1 MSRHIIRTCHE
12 GLPVMVIA
20 GYDRPLRELFLHV
33 IREASGSA
41 PTEAAETFVYD
52 SLDEPQKDW
61 TDINTVTDAL
71 TRLGIEVPQNMIE
84 QICLDQCF
92 NVGNRVVEHP
102 AAEADKLHPPGP
114 APHPA
119 PPIARFG
126 CLDGPFPPCG
136 PATFLPPRCSPRRLS
151 FSFNAGCHT
160 QKPLV
165 ERVGG
170 RACAAHMLAERSR
183 RIMTSSS
190 LSARDRR
197 RPAGASA
204 APLLPP
210 LCLPK
215 R

>member
-102 AAEADKLHPPGP
+102 AAEADKLHPSSTAHPP
-114 APHPA
+114 PPPPPWAPCTA
-119 PPIARFG
+119 
-126 CLDGPFPPCG
+126 LFPPVARHLFSRLG
-136 PATFLPPRCSPRRLS
+136 APRGGFLFLSTQVAIRKSLWSRELGAVRARHTCSP
-151 FSFNAGCHT
+151 NG
-160 QKPLV
+160 P
-165 ERVGG
+165 
-170 RACAAHMLAERSR
+170 
-183 RIMTSSS
+183 
-190 LSARDRR
+190 
-197 RPAGASA
+197 GAS
-204 APLLPP
+204 
-210 LCLPK
+210 
-215 R
+215 